1 MALLYSGSYTNG
13 IIFEQPN
20 STEELTIVDVL
31 DIIDDNLYLE
41 ELDAYYD
48 WGLKVQVE
56 SLRATYWLGSTLNKI
71 NYSEIYP
78 EDSQATRIAKIT
90 EQESNNRIGL
100 TAYRQKGNEPKI
112 YLTTQLF
119 QNVGREQQKELL
131 DPFLARSSVKLLSY
145 ARKKRIGD
153 KLIYKLRD
161 YGNGL
166 ISSYGDFIQ
175 IEADCTWYVT
185 GTRKEFV
192 NLVSNSFG
200 STATITPTLLLPANN
215 RRCKLTLMNAG
226 TNPVSFHFG
235 DESGLIINQCLRL
248 NPGSTWN
255 DEGFY
260 IDRGNLWV
268 ATSTGESLILG
279 KETERV

>member
-1 MALLYSGSYTNG
+1 MSLLYSGSYTNG
-13 IIFEQPN
+13 IIFEEPN

-31 DIIDDNLYLE
+31 DIIDDNLDVDE
-41 ELDAYYD
+41 MNAYYD

-90 EQESNNRIGL
+90 EQEADNRIGL
-100 TAYRQKGNEPKI
+100 LAYRQKGVNKM
-112 YLTTQLF
+112 YLAGQLF

-131 DPFLARSSVKLLSY
+131 DPFLARGNVKLLSY
-145 ARKKRIGD
+145 SRKTGLGD
-153 KLIYKLRD
+153 KLLYKLKD

-166 ISSYGDFIQ
+166 ISSYGDYIQ
-175 IEADCTWYVT
+175 IEADCSWYVT

-200 STATITPTLLLPANN
+200 VTATATPMLLMPANN
-215 RRCKLTLMNAG
+215 RRCKFTLMNAG
-226 TNPVSFHFG
+226 NNPVSFHFG
-235 DESGLIINQCLRL
+235 EETGLIIDQCLRL

-255 DEGFY
+255 DEGYY

-268 ATSTGESLILG
+268 VANTGESLILG

>member
-1 MALLYSGSYTNG
+1 MALLFSGSYTNG
-13 IIFEQPN
+13 IIFEQAN
-20 STEELTIVDVL
+20 TQDELTVIDVF
-31 DIIDDNLYLE
+31 DIIEENLDVA
-41 ELDAYYD
+41 ELNAYYD
-48 WGLKVQVE
+48 WGMKCQIE
-56 SLRATYWLGSTLNKI
+56 SLRATYWLGSSLNKI

-90 EQESNNRIGL
+90 EQEANNRIGL
-100 TAYRQKGNEPKI
+100 LAYRQKGANKM
-112 YLTTQLF
+112 YLAGQIF
-119 QNVGREQQKELL
+119 QNIGREQQKELL
-131 DPFLARSSVKLLSY
+131 DPFLARGNVKLLSY
-145 ARKKRIGD
+145 SRKTGLGD
-153 KLIYKLRD
+153 KLLYKLKD

-166 ISSYGDFIQ
+166 ISSYGDYIQ
-175 IEADCTWYVT
+175 IECDATWFVT

-226 TNPVSFHFG
+226 NNPVSFHFG

-255 DEGFY
+255 DEGYY

-268 ATSTGESLILG
+268 ATSAGESLILG